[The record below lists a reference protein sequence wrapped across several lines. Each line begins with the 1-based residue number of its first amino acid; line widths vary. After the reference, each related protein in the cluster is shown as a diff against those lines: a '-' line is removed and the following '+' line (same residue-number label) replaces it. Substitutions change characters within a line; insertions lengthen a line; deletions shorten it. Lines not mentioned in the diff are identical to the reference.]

1 MGRWVQRG
9 VKQWLHPSSA
19 KRPLPSN
26 TAGILC
32 VSAWPALHAAQP
44 DCTSSLSHHW
54 SSFVCVH
61 PCMRACALVYPPE
74 LAAYIKI
81 NLLFKKKKN
90 ISYEPW
96 AGNQSPGDERRV
108 RTSPENCGVSFSHF
122 GPDANE
128 MKLFLKQL
136 LYPVFKVPFIF
147 DSHPAALT
155 AFRNKVLQFGLFFF
169 GMWKTVSWLWCTSLK
184 SLFKLLVVCSINC
197 H

>member
-1 MGRWVQRG
+1 MCFCLACSPRSST
-9 VKQWLHPSSA
+9 WLHVFTEPSSEQFCVCA
-19 KRPLPSN
+19 SMH
-26 TAGILC
+26 ACMCAC
-32 VSAWPALHAAQP
+32 VSTWV
-44 DCTSSLSHHW
+44 SSLYKNQ
-54 SSFVCVH
+54 FT
-61 PCMRACALVYPPE
+61 L
-74 LAAYIKI
+74 
-81 NLLFKKKKN
+81 KKKT

-155 AFRNKVLQFGLFFF
+155 AFRNKVLQFGLFFSFFFF